1 MGRVAKP
8 AKKATSKK
16 PAKGKPA
23 LAPMRRGPGR
33 PRKLRAVVPHE
44 PIELEVVEVEA
55 DRVRAT
61 SAYRTEPTI
70 ANKVALLETEIRVA
84 QAHGARCRAAGEYTP
99 ALKFMD
105 SVAKLSAQHAVAREQ
120 LAFDEM
126 RTLDERT
133 RREAGAVAAAAG
145 R

>member
-1 MGRVAKP
+1 MARAAKTAKRPTKP
-8 AKKATSKK
+8 ATKK
-16 PAKGKPA
+16 PV

-33 PRKLRAVVPHE
+33 PRKLRPVVPLE
-44 PIELEVVEVEA
+44 AIEREVMAVEA
-55 DRVRAT
+55 DRVEAT
-61 SAYRTEPTI
+61 AAYRAEPTI

-105 SVAKLSAQHAVAREQ
+105 GVAKLSAQHAVAREQ

-126 RTLDERT
+126 KRLQARTDRET
-133 RREAGAVAAAAG
+133 EAVRRAGA
-145 R
+145 RT

>member
-1 MGRVAKP
+1 MKKPKAKGP
-8 AKKATSKK
+8 TKK
-16 PAKGKPA
+16 PAKAPAKPA

-44 PIELEVVEVEA
+44 PIELEVMEVEA

-70 ANKVALLETEIRVA
+70 AHKVALLETEIRVA

-126 RTLDERT
+126 RELDART
-133 RREAGAVAAAAG
+133 RREASAVQAAG
-145 R
+145 AGR